1 MNVHQLK
8 VLFIDL
14 IETMKLEKAY
24 ITAGAFEKLEKIA
37 DRKQLRIA
45 ALEKLLNNPQ
55 LRHEIGQCSKEI
67 ERFERNAR
75 ENESLLLSAKNG
87 VSAAKHRLKQ
97 IAMRARNIGVY
108 GENGNKIQTHNS
120 VVTRNKIA

>member
-1 MNVHQLK
+1 MNAHQLK

-24 ITAGAFEKLEKIA
+24 IAAGAFEKLEKIA
-37 DRKQLRIA
+37 DRKKLRIA
-45 ALEKLLNNPQ
+45 ALEKFLNDPR
-55 LRHEIGQCSKEI
+55 LRHEIGRCSKEI
-67 ERFERNAR
+67 ARFERSAR

-97 IAMRARNIGVY
+97 IAARASNIGVY
-108 GENGNKIQTHNS
+108 GENGTKIPTHNS